1 MLKRLCLVILILL
14 VQLLIFDFSLG
25 NNVEIVN
32 KPAMQDDPQRRKPDI
47 SRAKKFIGWQP
58 KVIILLV
65 CK

>member
-14 VQLLIFDFSLG
+14 VQSLIFDFSLG

-32 KPAMQDDPQRRKPDI
+32 KPAMQDDRQRRKPDI

>member
-14 VQLLIFDFSLG
+14 VQSLVFDFSLG